1 MTNKETILE
10 ADHKVFAQMVLVA
23 TIRNLHMSEV
33 LQHPLGQGSAVA

>member
-1 MTNKETILE
+1 MTNKETILK

-33 LQHPLGQGSAVA
+33 GYGYWFL